1 MKESKLVS
9 NNLNFYQIIRY
20 FLGSIIA
27 YINLS
32 FLKINVYGGDTQ
44 AGLKGF
50 KKTKGFNNIKF
61 ISKKFFFDLELI
73 IIYSKKKLNIFSLK
87 TNYLIPQNSS
97 IKIFNIKKNI
107 EIIKELI
114 KVIIFYKKN

>member
-1 MKESKLVS
+1 MTLA
-9 NNLNFYQIIRY
+9 
-20 FLGSIIA
+20 GSIIA

-50 KKTKGFNNIKF
+50 KKIRGFNNIKF

-73 IIYSKKKLNIFSLK
+73 IIYSKKKIKYFFFKNKLF
-87 TNYLIPQNSS
+87 NST
-97 IKIFNIKKNI
+97 KF
-107 EIIKELI
+107 L
-114 KVIIFYKKN
+114 YKDI